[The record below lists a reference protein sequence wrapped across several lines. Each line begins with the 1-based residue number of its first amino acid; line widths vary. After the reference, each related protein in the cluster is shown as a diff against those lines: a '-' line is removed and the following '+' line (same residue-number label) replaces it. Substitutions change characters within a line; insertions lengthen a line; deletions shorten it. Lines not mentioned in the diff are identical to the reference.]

1 MAVNGDE
8 ENQTVSNEQT
18 PLLNDEQSDDQAD
31 QDTEEPKQVGQ
42 ARWYIWRVFWV
53 VVAALI
59 LAVFIK
65 GWIDAGSDVNVRPT
79 FGFLQAFPIPLAN
92 DFVVRLESC
101 TQASPWRRSQWC
113 RGHGFAGLTSNG
125 TYEF

>member
-8 ENQTVSNEQT
+8 ENQPVSNEQT

-31 QDTEEPKQVGQ
+31 RDTEEPKQLGQ
-42 ARWYIWRVFWV
+42 ASWYVWRVFWV

-65 GWIDAGSDVNVRPT
+65 GWIDAGSDVNVRLT
-79 FGFLQAFPIPLAN
+79 FDFL
-92 DFVVRLESC
+92 
-101 TQASPWRRSQWC
+101 
-113 RGHGFAGLTSNG
+113 
-125 TYEF
+125 